1 MLSGIPIKKNK
12 SEGVPKMSDGVTLTL
27 ETFQGVENQILRRFL
42 LLLPFF
48 ILVIVVV
55 NLQIY
60 GFTDIPVGVV
70 MWTTGMVAA
79 VLSLF
84 ALDLLMD
91 RIRETL
97 CTLWSR
103 KIIVDKPAMFFVD
116 VDMTREDIN
125 ASDDSPISIQLEE
138 KYRKYINDLE
148 RSMNHPGQW
157 AMGLFFSLLIFT
169 WWIIRD
175 INIVQ
180 LILELFI
187 AMIIGLMAWR
197 MVIVSIKIWQLGNE
211 FCLEP
216 QLGHADKCGGLA
228 PLGNLC
234 LWNALIITIPAIYLG
249 GWIILG
255 IILNSYDL
263 YDQYYYQAKE
273 YAPLFSK
280 LLLVL
285 VPFAVTGF
293 FLPLLSVHKIMVT
306 WRAGVKR
313 QLDHLSHYIHHLD
326 HEILDRSDMLEP
338 QEVDKMVKK
347 LELMKQIYQ
356 QNRHT
361 PVWPFNIKILVKFMT
376 SQIVPALGFILSLRS

>member
-1 MLSGIPIKKNK
+1 MPSRRPTKKK
-12 SEGVPKMSDGVTLTL
+12 QSEGAPKMSDGVTRAL

-42 LLLPFF
+42 LLMPWF
-48 ILVIVVV
+48 ILIIVVV
-55 NLQIY
+55 NLQTY
-60 GFTDIPVGVV
+60 GFTDIPAGVI

-79 VLSLF
+79 ALSLF
-84 ALDLLMD
+84 ALNVLMD

-97 CTLWSR
+97 VALWSR
-103 KIIVDKPAMFFVD
+103 KIIVDKPTMFFVD
-116 VDMTREDIN
+116 VDMTWEDIN
-125 ASDDSPISIQLEE
+125 TTNDSSISIQLEK
-138 KYRKYINDLE
+138 KYVKYINDLE

-157 AMGLFFSLLIFT
+157 VTGLLFSLLVFT

-175 INIVQ
+175 IHIGQ

-187 AMIIGLMAWR
+187 AIIIGLMAWR
-197 MVIVSIKIWQLGNE
+197 MVIVSIKIWQLGTE

-234 LWNALIITIPAIYLG
+234 LWNALIVTIPAIYLG

-255 IILNSYDL
+255 SILDSYHL
-263 YDQYYYQAKE
+263 YDQYYYQAKI
-273 YAPLFSK
+273 YAPIFSK
-280 LLLVL
+280 LLLIL
-285 VPFAVTGF
+285 VPFAVIGF
-293 FLPLLSVHKIMVT
+293 FLPLWSVHQIMLA

-326 HEILDRSDMLEP
+326 HDILNRSDMLEP

-347 LELMKQIYQ
+347 LELMEQIYQ